1 MAIESVVSLDPM
13 LKEQYLDKGLQDAR
27 PDFAVLMST
36 VPFVGG
42 SEKAGTEL
50 KWPVL
55 LSYEHGFTALGQDG
69 AITSLEAATV
79 ASSKQASVSPFPFM
93 GRTQIDNVSVSRA
106 KKGPQAFVNAL
117 DYKIQNLQDS
127 FVLMN
132 EQHLLYGQSGLGVVA
147 SAATNVITLNADHFA
162 DHVWLGSEGM
172 RIEIWDAAQA
182 VNRGWATILS
192 YDLAAETISLTFDG
206 TLANLAAVV
215 ATDVIFR
222 KGFKGREGVG
232 LHKMFTSTASTS
244 LFGIDQTTA
253 PLWKVNQYDANGL
266 LSFEKVADA
275 VAGAVGRGLANK
287 LTLHVH
293 PRVFATMMPDFN
305 TLKATGDQYKSRIFT
320 SQSEVKKLE
329 HGVVGI
335 TFYIDSVEVTIVSNP
350 FIRKGFAY
358 GIADGELMRCGSTD
372 ITYRIP
378 GESEEK
384 YFHRQDNTA
393 ALELRVF
400 SDQALFSQTLNRHL
414 CIYNIDLA

>member
-1 MAIESVVSLDPM
+1 MALVPDTVISLDPM

-69 AITSLEAATV
+69 VITALEDATV
-79 ASSKQASVSPFPFM
+79 ATSKQASVSPFPFM

-132 EQHLLYGQSGLGVVA
+132 EQHLLYGQSGLGVVDSISGLVIDLS
-147 SAATNVITLNADHFA
+147 SANFA

-172 RIEIWDAAQA
+172 RIDIYAADL
-182 VNRGWATILS
+182 VTLRGTATITS
-192 YDLAAETISLTFDG
+192 YNLENETITVNAMPVG
-206 TLANLAAVV
+206 VV
-215 ATDVIFR
+215 ANDVIFR
-222 KGFKGREGVG
+222 KGFNGREGVG

-244 LFGIDQTTA
+244 LFGINQTTA
-253 PLWKVNQYDANGL
+253 PLWKVNQYAAGGL

-293 PRVFATMMPDFN
+293 PRVFATLMPDFN
-305 TLKATGDQYKSRIFT
+305 TLKAVGDQYKSRIFST
-320 SQSEVKKLE
+320 QSEVKKLE

-358 GIADGELMRCGSTD
+358 GIADGELMRCGSSD
-372 ITYRIP
+372 ITYKIP
-378 GESEEK
+378 GETEEK

-400 SDQALFSQTLNRHL
+400 SDMSLFSATLNRHL
-414 CIYNIDLA
+414 CISGITLA

>member
-1 MAIESVVSLDPM
+1 MTIESVVSLDPT

-69 AITSLEAATV
+69 SITALEAATV
-79 ASSKQASVSPFPFM
+79 AASKQASVSPFPFM
-93 GRTQIDNVSVSRA
+93 GRTQIDNVSVARA
-106 KKGPQAFVNAL
+106 KKGPQAFINAL

-132 EQHLLYGQSGLGVVA
+132 EQHLLYGQSGLGEVDSVLGL
-147 SAATNVITLNADHFA
+147 VITLDSSNFA
-162 DHVWLGSEGM
+162 DHVWLGAEGM
-172 RIEIWDAAQA
+172 RIEVWNAAQT
-182 VNRGWATILS
+182 VNRGTAVITS
-192 YDLAAETISLTFDG
+192 YDLEAESITVDALPGGTI
-206 TLANLAAVV
+206 

-222 KGFKGREGVG
+222 KGFKGNEGVG

-244 LFGIDQTTA
+244 LFGINQTTS
-253 PLWKVNQYDANGL
+253 PLWKVNQYNSNGL

-275 VAGAVGRGLANK
+275 VSRAVGRGLANK

-293 PRVFATMMPDFN
+293 PQVFATLMPDFN
-305 TLKATGDQYKSRIFT
+305 TLKATGADYKSRIFT
-320 SQSEVKKLE
+320 TDKEVKKLE

-335 TFYIDSVEVTIVSNP
+335 SFYIDSVEVVIVSNP

-358 GIADGELMRCGSTD
+358 GIADGELMRCGSSD

-400 SDQALFSQTLNRHL
+400 SDMALFSSTLNRHL
-414 CIYNIDLA
+414 CISGITLS